1 MEKAFKW
8 CFIGSGKLANTIAG
22 EILPWG
28 QHEIVSV
35 YSRNFEK
42 AKIFAEKCGAVAY
55 EDPAS
60 AILAEDVQGVY
71 VVTPHNAH
79 YEYVKLALEL
89 GKPVL
94 CEKAFTTDADQAKEL
109 FALAAKKGLYLTEA
123 MWTWYSPV
131 AHKVKAWLE
140 SGVLGKLEKAE
151 FHYHADIR
159 HYAPRLTDP
168 NLAGGA
174 LLDIGV
180 YPLTYLYRLFGKPE
194 KILCEGRVEDG
205 IDLSEEVSLTYAGGQ
220 TFTASIS
227 MDNAAC
233 GEYLLL
239 TGDRG
244 HVECAGFHAANEA
257 QLVCRNGE
265 TEVFEGFGGRRNQF
279 DLVAREIR
287 AGLMESR
294 YIPPA
299 ATIAVMEIMD
309 ECRRQ
314 MNLVYPFE
322 RD

>member
-1 MEKAFKW
+1 MTAPAKEKKKPSFIYAASTFVLVLAVVLGGYYFLGIGLEVMFLFSWLLVFPACMKLGCSYGELEQGAFE
-8 CFIGSGKLANTIAG
+8 FIKKGMGPVLLSLVVGGTISTWIGAG
-22 EILPWG
+22 TVPAIIYYGLCYLKPG
-28 QHEIVSV
+28 
-35 YSRNFEK
+35 NFLL
-42 AKIFAEKCGAVAY
+42 VAFVL
-55 EDPAS
+55 S
-60 AILAEDVQGVY
+60 
-71 VVTPHNAH
+71 
-79 YEYVKLALEL
+79 LALSL
-89 GKPVL
+89 ACGT
-94 CEKAFTTDADQAKEL
+94 AWGTMGTIGIAM
-109 FALAAKKGLYLTEA
+109 FAVGQSFQVPAALT
-123 MWTWYSPV
+123 V
-131 AHKVKAWLE
+131 
-140 SGVLGKLEKAE
+140 
-151 FHYHADIR
+151 
-159 HYAPRLTDP
+159 
-168 NLAGGA
+168 GA

-205 IDLSEEVSLTYAGGQ
+205 IHLSEEVSLTYAGGQ